1 MHNEKKISL
10 TFDLGQISND
20 LLVKCNQIS
29 KSIRDEAMDDI
40 KASIQEP
47 DSPESRF
54 IINRAVT
61 EAFGAV
67 KGFCQRYLK
76 QGRTIDDNSLERM
89 VKSITYVKK
98 QAQDTH
104 GHPLYSC
111 TEDGVA
117 HEVYKTESQS
127 VANEWRDAISGE
139 VVHPDEMPEPII
151 YETDE
156 VDTINYEKILIEL
169 FIPNFN
175 VAVTDHLKSMIHR
188 FVVDY
193 VMAEF
198 LQDQLPE
205 KAAEYK
211 ALAEGKDHDAIT
223 KDLNAREKFNFR
235 KPAWI

>member
-10 TFDLGQISND
+10 TFDLGQVAND
-20 LLVKCNQIS
+20 LLVKCNQVS
-29 KSIRDEAMDDI
+29 RSVRDEAMDDI
-40 KASIQEP
+40 KASVLEP
-47 DSPESRF
+47 DSPESRS

-89 VKSITYVKK
+89 VKNITYVIK
-98 QAQDTH
+98 QAEDTH
-104 GHPLYSC
+104 GHLLYSC
-111 TEDGVA
+111 KEDGVE
-117 HEVYKTESQS
+117 HEVYRADVTS
-127 VANEWRDAISGE
+127 VATQWRDAITGE
-139 VVHPDEMPEPII
+139 VVTPDSMPEPIM

-156 VDTINYEKILIEL
+156 IDTIDYEKILLEL

-188 FVVDY
+188 YVVDY
-193 VMAEF
+193 TMASF

-205 KAAEYK
+205 KAGEYMT
-211 ALAEGKDHDAIT
+211 LAEGKDHDAIT